1 VAAKWHD
8 LVDPTYED
16 LAGSLQVA
24 LDPAAVEALVAPPG
38 DGRVRPLIESHGTY
52 VLGILAVARPD
63 AHENR
68 VDYLEVGFVATRDG
82 VVTVRK
88 SAPGGAVPEVS
99 VLESAVTDETT
110 AGELVHALVDDVAD
124 GYLGLLDALYG
135 EIDELEDHIDAL
147 SGPNVRR
154 RLVELRHELL
164 HARTTISAT
173 RAAVR
178 RIVDRRCELSTGE
191 LFPAEVELA
200 FADTYETLVRATE
213 EVDVAR
219 DLLGGVRDYH
229 QSKVSESQNDV
240 VKKLTVIASLVLV
253 PSLIVGFYGQNF
265 ESAFDDDAWSLGVS
279 LSLIAGSTAAQL
291 ALYRWRR
298 WI

>member
-1 VAAKWHD
+1 MAAKWLD
-8 LVDPTYED
+8 LVDPTYEE
-16 LAGSLQVA
+16 LAGLQVA
-24 LDPAAVEALVAPPG
+24 LDPAAVEALTAVPG

-52 VLGILAVARPD
+52 VFGILAVARPE
-63 AHENR
+63 AHEDR
-68 VDYLEVGFVATRDG
+68 IDYLEVGVVAAPTV

-88 SAPGGAVPEVS
+88 TAPGGAVADLS
-99 VLESAVTDETT
+99 VLTAVGDELT

-135 EIDELEDHIDAL
+135 EIDELEDGVDAL
-147 SGPNVRR
+147 SGPSVRR

-191 LFPAEVELA
+191 LFPRDVEAA
-200 FADTYETLVRATE
+200 FADTYDTLVRATE

-229 QSKVSESQNDV
+229 QAKVSESQNDV

-265 ESAFDDDAWSLGVS
+265 ESVFDDPAWSLGVS
-279 LSLIAGSTAAQL
+279 LSLIASSTAAQL
-291 ALYRWRR
+291 VLYRWRR